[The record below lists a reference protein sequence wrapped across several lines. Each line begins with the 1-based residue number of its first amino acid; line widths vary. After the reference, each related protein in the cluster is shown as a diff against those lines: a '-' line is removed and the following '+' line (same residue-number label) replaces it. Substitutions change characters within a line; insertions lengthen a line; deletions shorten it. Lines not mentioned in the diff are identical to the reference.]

1 MPQEMNILR
10 CSSCKTYQVHIIKKA
25 KKWQCKIC
33 NFKQTF
39 KQVYFKGSGKDCR
52 VFVQKLNLMKEH
64 EVEKIAKSFD
74 ECNNINDNYTSTY
87 PEQLKLKVTENKW
100 AKYLDSTEEIESNI
114 FKASTSKNI
123 KYNENDDK
131 IHLND
136 NIIKSSQSK
145 SIKSDL
151 SDESDCTQNF
161 VNDNEEDY
169 DNSISK
175 EIDSSKNNDF
185 HSKNITEIKC
195 KENIFDDNEDF
206 DISIDF

>member
-1 MPQEMNILR
+1 
-10 CSSCKTYQVHIIKKA
+10 
-25 KKWQCKIC
+25 
-33 NFKQTF
+33 
-39 KQVYFKGSGKDCR
+39 
-52 VFVQKLNLMKEH
+52 MKEH

-87 PEQLKLKVTENKW
+87 PEQLKLKVIENKW

-185 HSKNITEIKC
+185 YSKNITEIKC

>member
-1 MPQEMNILR
+1 
-10 CSSCKTYQVHIIKKA
+10 
-25 KKWQCKIC
+25 
-33 NFKQTF
+33 
-39 KQVYFKGSGKDCR
+39 
-52 VFVQKLNLMKEH
+52 MKEH

-74 ECNNINDNYTSTY
+74 ECNYNINDNYTSTY
-87 PEQLKLKVTENKW
+87 PEQLKLKVSENKW

-123 KYNENDDK
+123 KYNENDK
-131 IHLND
+131 IHLNHD
-136 NIIKSSQSK
+136 DIIKSSQNE
-145 SIKSDL
+145 SIKSDRDL

-169 DNSISK
+169 DNFTPK
-175 EIDSSKNNDF
+175 EIDNSKNNDF

>member
-1 MPQEMNILR
+1 
-10 CSSCKTYQVHIIKKA
+10 
-25 KKWQCKIC
+25 
-33 NFKQTF
+33 
-39 KQVYFKGSGKDCR
+39 
-52 VFVQKLNLMKEH
+52 MKEH
-64 EVEKIAKSFD
+64 EVEKIAESFD
-74 ECNNINDNYTSTY
+74 ECNNINDSYASTY
-87 PEQLKLKVTENKW
+87 PEQLELKVTENKW

-123 KYNENDDK
+123 TYKENDDE

-136 NIIKSSQSK
+136 NIIKSSQSE
-145 SIKSDL
+145 SIKSDSDL

-161 VNDNEEDY
+161 VNDNDNEKDY
-169 DNSISK
+169 DNFISK
-175 EIDSSKNNDF
+175 EIDNSKNNDF